1 LPRIEPSS
9 NNSYDLIVVGSGPA
23 GQKAAICGAKLRK
36 KVAVIERK
44 RTIGGVCVHTGTIPS
59 KTFREAILYLS
70 GLRQRTFYGRGYA
83 LKENISMQD
92 LIFRADAVMA
102 REIEVIKAQLRRNRV
117 TVFEGNA
124 RFVDAHTMEV
134 ASDDGFTMLRG
145 DNFVI
150 ACGTRP
156 AHDAEI
162 PIDGKRIFDSDQVHE
177 LQELPRELIVVGAGI
192 IGLEYASM
200 FAALGV
206 KVTLLDQ
213 RPTILDFVDREIVE
227 SLCFQLRQ
235 LGTVFRLG
243 EKVVSVGFDRD
254 RDRVFAKL
262 ESGKTV
268 HGAALLYAVG
278 RQANSDQLGL
288 QSIGLVPGDRGKL
301 SVDQNFQTS
310 IPHIYAAGDVIGF
323 PALASTS
330 MEQGRLACCHIFG
343 ISGSVAPN
351 LIPYGVYTIPEIS
364 MVGATEEQ
372 LTRDKVAYEVG
383 IARYAELAKGQM
395 LGDDQGFLKLIFDP
409 ASLKLLGVHI
419 IGDRAAEIVH
429 VGQAVLSF
437 RGTIEYFRDIV
448 FNYPT
453 LAEAFKVAALDGLN
467 KL

>member
-1 LPRIEPSS
+1 MHNTVCG
-9 NNSYDLIVVGSGPA
+9 NNSYDLVVIGSGPA
-23 GQKAAICGAKLRK
+23 GQKAAICAAKMRK

-44 RTIGGVCVHTGTIPS
+44 RSIGGVCVNTGTIPS
-59 KTFREAILYLS
+59 KTFREAVMYLS

-83 LKENISMQD
+83 VKDQIAMQD
-92 LIFRADAVMA
+92 LVFRSDAVMA
-102 REIEVIKAQLRRNRV
+102 REIEVIKSQLRRNRV
-117 TVFEGNA
+117 TVLEGNA
-124 RFVDAHTMEV
+124 HFIDDHKVEVISDMGSSVVHGDYFVV
-134 ASDDGFTMLRG
+134 
-145 DNFVI
+145 

-156 AHDAEI
+156 AHHEQI
-162 PIDGKRIFDSDQVHE
+162 PIDGRRIFDSDQVHE
-177 LQELPRELIVVGAGI
+177 LKELPRELIVVGAGI

-206 KVTLLDQ
+206 KVTLLEQ
-213 RPTILDFVDREIVE
+213 RSIILDFADREIVE

-243 EKVVSVGFDRD
+243 EKVAEVGFDD
-254 RDRVFAKL
+254 NRDRVFAKL
-262 ESGKTV
+262 ESGKV
-268 HGAALLYAVG
+268 VKGQALLYAVG
-278 RQANSDQLGL
+278 RHANSDQLNCEA
-288 QSIGLVPGDRGKL
+288 IGLHPDERGRL
-301 SVDQNFQTS
+301 RVDQNFQTEV
-310 IPHIYAAGDVIGF
+310 PYVYAAGDVIGF

-330 MEQGRLACCHIFG
+330 MEQGRLASCHIFG
-343 ISGSVAPN
+343 VASSIPAN

-372 LTRDKVAYEVG
+372 LTRDKIPYEIG

-409 ASLKLLGVHI
+409 TTLKLLGVHI

-429 VGQAVLSF
+429 IGQAVLAMG
-437 RGTIEYFRDIV
+437 GTIEYFRDSV